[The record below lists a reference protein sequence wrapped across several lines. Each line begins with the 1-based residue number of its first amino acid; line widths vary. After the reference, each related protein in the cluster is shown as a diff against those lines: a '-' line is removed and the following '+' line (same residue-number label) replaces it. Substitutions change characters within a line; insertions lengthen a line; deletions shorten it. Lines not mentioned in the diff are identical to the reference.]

1 MTASSSSRTRIR
13 RHPERAQTHDAA
25 KAILAEGLVAHV
37 ATVQEG
43 WPVVLPFTYH
53 YDGDRIYLHGSSDA
67 GTLRALRKGAP
78 VCVEVTLADDLIASR
93 TATNHSMNYRTAVCF
108 GTARLIVGLAR
119 KRAVL
124 EAMIGRYFPGR
135 TAGIDYANV
144 TTSELKETALFEVE
158 VEAMS
163 AKARSGGP
171 AGATDSDPTAPGAAG
186 IVPLA
191 PGPRSV

>member
-1 MTASSSSRTRIR
+1 MKESSRTRIR
-13 RHPERAQTHDAA
+13 RHPEREQSRAVAE
-25 KAILAEGLVAHV
+25 AILAEGLIAHV
-37 ATVQEG
+37 AIVQQG
-43 WPVVLPFTYH
+43 QPVVLPFTYH
-53 YDGDRIYLHGSSDA
+53 YDGGRIYLHGSSDA

-78 VCVEVTLADDLIASR
+78 VCVEVTLADALIASR
-93 TATNHSMNYRTAVCF
+93 TAENHSINYRTAVCF
-108 GTARLIVGLAR
+108 GTARLIVGRER

-135 TAGIDYANV
+135 TAGIDYSDITAP
-144 TTSELKETALFEVE
+144 ELKQTALFEVE

-171 AGATDSDPTAPGAAG
+171 NGATDYDPTAPGSAG

-191 PGPRSV
+191 SGPRSV